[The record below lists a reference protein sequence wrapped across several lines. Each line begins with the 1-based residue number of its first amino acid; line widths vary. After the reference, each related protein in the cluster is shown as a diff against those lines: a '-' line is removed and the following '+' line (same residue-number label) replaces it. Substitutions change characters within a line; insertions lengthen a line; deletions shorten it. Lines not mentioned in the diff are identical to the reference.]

1 MLCQPL
7 EEKRLR
13 KWNVPEILVQPK
25 LDGER
30 CRAYYDPKRR
40 KWILV
45 SSEGNE
51 FEFLDHI
58 QEQLTHSPRG
68 FHFDGELYIHGKD
81 FSTIHSI
88 ASRKKQAHP
97 DAWMLEFHIFDYIS
111 HESAGLRG
119 GRLRMQMDDTEL
131 ENIKLV
137 PTWIVEA
144 SMDAIVHYLD
154 LFTSDGYEGIIVR
167 HPGAPY
173 ELRRSP
179 YVMKFKP
186 RKSDIYRIVDT
197 VEEISINGT
206 PKNAL
211 GALVCVGPEGN
222 TFRVGTGF
230 TREERTTLWQERDLL
245 PGQYVEILY
254 QHLTRARVPRS
265 SVYKSII
272 VDDGEE

>member
-7 EEKRLR
+7 EEKRLL

-30 CRAYYDPKRR
+30 CRAYCDQRRR

-58 QEQLTHSPRG
+58 QEQLIHLPRS
-68 FHFDGELYIHGKD
+68 FHFDGELYIHGQD

-97 DAWMLEFHIFDYIS
+97 DAWMLEFHIFDYLS
-111 HESAGLRG
+111 DEPAGLRSG
-119 GRLRMQMDDTEL
+119 KLRMQIDTTGL
-131 ENIKLV
+131 ESIRLV
-137 PTWIVEA
+137 HTLAVDA
-144 SMDAIVHYLD
+144 SMDAVVHYLD
-154 LFTSDGYEGIIVR
+154 LFTAGGYEGIIVR

-197 VEEISINGT
+197 LEEISINGT

-230 TREERTTLWQERDLL
+230 TREERTALWQERDSL

-254 QHLTRARVPRS
+254 QHLTRAQVPRS

-272 VDDGEE
+272 ISDGED